1 MNEKTIEKKHLRETN
16 SLTFVCLMLIHI
28 FALVLV
34 FMFAGKRQTS
44 IWVCLLFVLLGMAL
58 TCIGRVKHVEDHKG
72 HLIMFLGVAITFF
85 DTLWT
90 NLETP
95 YLYGITFLI
104 CFVIMLHRSTR
115 VCVLGCVVALFG
127 NFVSTALYFLF
138 TDRSM
143 TTQVILNDVMAI
155 MTCTIAFLVVKRMNA
170 QSDEIIGAIEEKAKE
185 QETSAGN
192 VRQKS
197 LEIKNLLSDANSY
210 VESLASSIDISATS
224 VSHISESS
232 KKTAE
237 SIQTQTTMSAN
248 ITESLEKIVN
258 CTKEMLQT
266 SRQAIDVVNTGN
278 RTVENLKHQADIVS
292 QINEETAEITRELQ
306 DRATGIKE
314 VVNTILAISSQTNLL
329 SLNANIEAARA
340 GEAGRGFAV
349 VADEIRGLS
358 DSTKESAEQIAQ
370 VIDLLVENIVS
381 ASENMQRTVEAAK
394 KEEELINV
402 TEEQFQQI
410 NQSVESLSV
419 AVTEIEQ
426 RVTDSASANE
436 EVMDSITD
444 LSASSEEVVASADSS
459 LDVSRDCVDTMEET
473 KNVLSRIFELSE
485 KL

>member
-1 MNEKTIEKKHLRETN
+1 MNEKTIENKHLRETN
-16 SLTFVCLMLIHI
+16 IMTFVCLMLIHI
-28 FALVLV
+28 LAIVLV
-34 FMFAGKRQTS
+34 FMFAGMRKTNV
-44 IWVCLLFVLLGMAL
+44 WVCLFFVLLGMAL

-72 HLIMFLGVAITFF
+72 HLIMFVGVAITFF
-85 DTLWT
+85 DVLWT
-90 NLETP
+90 NLEVP
-95 YLYGITFLI
+95 YLYSITFLI
-104 CFVIMLHRSTR
+104 CFVIMLHRNAR
-115 VCVLGCVVALFG
+115 VSQLGTVVALFG
-127 NFVSTALYFLF
+127 NFVFTVLYFVR
-138 TDRSM
+138 TDHSM
-143 TTQVILNDVMAI
+143 AIQVIINDVMAV
-155 MTCTIAFLVVKRMNA
+155 MGCVIAILTVKRMNM
-170 QSDEIIGAIEEKAKE
+170 QNDEIIEAIEEKAKE
-185 QETSAGN
+185 QENAADN

-197 LEIKNLLSDANSY
+197 LKIKNLLSDANSY
-210 VESLASSIDISATS
+210 VESLASSIDTSATS
-224 VSHISESS
+224 VSQISEST

-248 ITESLEKIVN
+248 ITESLEKIVS

-266 SRQAIDVVNTGN
+266 SRQTIDVVYTGN
-278 RTVENLKHQADIVS
+278 QTVENLKHQAGIVA

-402 TEEQFQQI
+402 TGEQFQQI
-410 NQSVESLSV
+410 NQSVESLSE

-473 KNVLSRIFELSE
+473 KTVLDRIFELSE
-485 KL
+485 SL